1 MSYTMLLRNT
11 LRSACFLVLLVA
23 VMASLSTVAG
33 SNDHSQV
40 DMVQS
45 SEIHGQSQAQE
56 QIQPKANLP
65 FLFAVFFVT
74 WAVFFGY
81 VFVLSRRQKE
91 MRREIE
97 SLIVDLKEEES

>member
-1 MSYTMLLRNT
+1 MLLRNT
-11 LRSACFLVLLVA
+11 LRSAWFLILLVA
-23 VMASLSTVAG
+23 VMGIAPTVAG
-33 SNDHSQV
+33 FSDHSQV
-40 DMVQS
+40 GMAQS

-65 FLFAVFFVT
+65 FLFAVFFIT
-74 WAVFFGY
+74 WAIFFGY

-97 SLIVDLKEEES
+97 SLTRDLTEEEF